1 VQMGEE
7 CKGLSWSHKMGL
19 CSELYTLL
27 QHTPLHVQVLMCDVI
42 VSMEVEK
49 DP

>member
-1 VQMGEE
+1 
-7 CKGLSWSHKMGL
+7 MGL
-19 CSELYTLL
+19 LECLEPMYTLL